1 MLLPE
6 RNVESHES
14 SILQLCYIVGGQIL
28 RFSSQ
33 RNQMTTLV
41 AIPLG
46 SLKLKFEGAFS
57 RDLVQ
62 GKDGGILRIIMGQ
75 ASNNEPE
82 FKVWY

>member
-1 MLLPE
+1 
-6 RNVESHES
+6 
-14 SILQLCYIVGGQIL
+14 
-28 RFSSQ
+28 
-33 RNQMTTLV
+33 MTTPV

>member
-1 MLLPE
+1 
-6 RNVESHES
+6 
-14 SILQLCYIVGGQIL
+14 
-28 RFSSQ
+28 
-33 RNQMTTLV
+33 MTTPV

-75 ASNNEPE
+75 ASNNEP
-82 FKVWY
+82 